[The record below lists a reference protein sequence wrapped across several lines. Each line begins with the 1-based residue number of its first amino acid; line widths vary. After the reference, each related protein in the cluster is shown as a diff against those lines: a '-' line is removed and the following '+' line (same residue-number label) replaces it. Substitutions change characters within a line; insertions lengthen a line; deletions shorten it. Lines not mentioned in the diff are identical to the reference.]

1 MTFFSKIKWILGIL
15 LVFLLILATNLMDRH
30 NFVSVRDSVVSIYE
44 DRLVAKGLIFNISTA
59 IHEKEMAISAKDT
72 AFFNN
77 RNGAINTDLNIYVKQ
92 FEQTKLTRNETEI
105 FQKLKIN
112 TEKLLAAETHFI
124 SSNFENKNAL
134 FTATSK
140 VKENLYELSK
150 IQLDE
155 GKRQMSISRKAID
168 TIELFTQIE
177 IYILIFL
184 AIVIQAIII
193 YSPKKKEN

>member
-112 TEKLLAAETHFI
+112 TEKLLGAETTFI
-124 SSNFENKNAL
+124 TSNFENKNAL
-134 FTATSK
+134 LAATSK

-155 GKRQMSISRKAID
+155 GKGQMSISRKAID

>member
-112 TEKLLAAETHFI
+112 TEKLLGAETTFI
-124 SSNFENKNAL
+124 TSNFENKNAL
-134 FTATSK
+134 LAATSK